1 VPPLPWAVAQLIAL
15 ARRRPAW
22 PMLLM

>member
-1 VPPLPWAVAQLIAL
+1 VPPLPWASAQLIAL

-22 PMLLM
+22 PMLLL

>member
-1 VPPLPWAVAQLIAL
+1 VPPLPWASAQLIAL

-22 PMLLM
+22 PMPLL